1 MQTARRIFTLT
12 AVIVGLAGCAREPAS
27 NAADDAAAAAA
38 APAPGQLA
46 ATGHVDSRQPAD
58 AGLPL
63 VVVYKSPTCGC
74 CDSWVGHMQ
83 SAGFPVE
90 VRDLQDL
97 GPIKAEAGV
106 PAGLGSCHT
115 ARIGDYF
122 VEGHVPAD
130 DVKRLLAGH
139 LDARGLVVP
148 GMPQGSPGMEQGG
161 ASEPYEVLLVANDG
175 STSVFARHGY

>member
-1 MQTARRIFTLT
+1 MRIALT
-12 AVIVGLAGCAREPAS
+12 VAALILMMGIAACA
-27 NAADDAAAAAA
+27 
-38 APAPGQLA
+38 
-46 ATGHVDSRQPAD
+46 RQPAD
-58 AGLPL
+58 EILPL

-74 CDSWVGHMQ
+74 CESWVGHMQ

-90 VRDLQDL
+90 VRDTEDF
-97 GPIKAEAGV
+97 GAIKAEVGV

-130 DVKRLLAGH
+130 DVKRLLAEQPE
-139 LDARGLVVP
+139 ARGLTVP

-161 ASEPYEVLLVANDG
+161 ISEPYDVLLVAPDG
-175 STSVFARHGY
+175 STSVFAHHGE

>member
-1 MQTARRIFTLT
+1 MNLTLTVFALALVASLASCSPETARGPGTDT
-12 AVIVGLAGCAREPAS
+12 T
-27 NAADDAAAAAA
+27 AAASESPAAKSDA
-38 APAPGQLA
+38 GE
-46 ATGHVDSRQPAD
+46 HAD
-58 AGLPL
+58 AHSPAEGSLPQ

-74 CDSWVGHMQ
+74 CESWVGHMQ
-83 SAGFPVE
+83 RAGFPVE

-122 VEGHVPAD
+122 VEGHVPPD
-130 DVKRLLAGH
+130 DVKRLLSEH
-139 LDARGLVVP
+139 PDARGLAVA

-161 ASEPYEVLLVANDG
+161 ASEPYDVLLVAKDG
-175 STSVFARHGY
+175 STSVFAHHGD